1 MIVNLTK
8 MRCLSR
14 EPFYAVSPGARLRG
28 MIGKRFDGFDSMVFQ
43 RCRAIHTMFMLMPI
57 DVIFVDRANTVCA
70 VHRELPPW
78 LPMIFSRR
86 AIATV
91 ELPAG
96 VLAATGTEIGD
107 KIDLNSELTGDIIQE
122 MQENVLEVRGV
133 YHCKEN
139 GK

>member
-1 MIVNLTK
+1 MIVNLTR

-14 EPFYAVSPGARLRG
+14 EPLYAVSPAMRLRG
-28 MIGKRFDGFDSMVFQ
+28 MIGRRFDGFDAMVFQ

-57 DVIFVDRANTVCA
+57 DVMFVDRENTVCA
-70 VHRELPPW
+70 VYRELAPW
-78 LPMIFSRR
+78 LPLVACRR
-86 AIATV
+86 ALTTV

-96 VLAATGTEIGD
+96 VLAATGTGIGD
-107 KIDLNSELTGDIIQE
+107 KVDLNSELAGDIIQRL
-122 MQENVLEVRGV
+122 QEEVLKVRGV